1 MKMSRGV
8 EWALHCCLTLAMTGE
23 DEALTAGEL
32 ARFFDLPKAYLHK
45 QIQALVRAGIL
56 SSTPGPGGGY
66 VLARPLDAVSFMD
79 VVAAIDGPDPAFRC
93 DEIRQRG
100 GSGAIGG
107 PIDPGTRCLID
118 QAMGRADL
126 AWRRELAATSLGSIQ
141 TDVGS
146 ARPGLAESTRR
157 WFADQ
162 PH

>member
-1 MKMSRGV
+1 MSRGV
-8 EWALHCCLTLAMTGE
+8 EWAVHCCLTLAMSGD
-23 DEALTAGEL
+23 DEALTADEL

-66 VLARPLDAVSFMD
+66 GLARPLDAVSLMD
-79 VVAAIDGPDPAFRC
+79 VVVAIDGPEPAFRC
-93 DEIRQRG
+93 EEIRQRG
-100 GSGAIGG
+100 GAGAVGG
-107 PIDPGTRCLID
+107 PIDPGTRCLVD

-126 AWRRELAATSLGSIQ
+126 AWRRELAATSLATIQ
-141 TDVGS
+141 ADVES
-146 ARPGLAESTRR
+146 ARPTLAKSTRD